1 MRLERESLRGLYS
14 RPKFVVRSGAGG
26 VGRAEHDMTRK
37 RITLEHPVERGVDL
51 LFWNLPSH
59 QGALSQ
65 VGRKQSLPDAP
76 DRSRA
81 QHRGDAR
88 HHNVDTH
95 TRTIRDLLERL
106 ANKSFDLV
114 LRNR

>member
-1 MRLERESLRGLYS
+1 MRFERESLRSLYG
-14 RPKFVVRSGAGG
+14 RPKFVVRSGTGG
-26 VGRAEHDMTRK
+26 FGRAEHHMTRK

-76 DRSRA
+76 DRPRA
-81 QHRGDAR
+81 QHGSDAR
-88 HHNVDTH
+88 HHNLDTH
-95 TRTIRDLLERL
+95 TRAIG
-106 ANKSFDLV
+106 
-114 LRNR
+114 

>member
-1 MRLERESLRGLYS
+1 
-14 RPKFVVRSGAGG
+14 
-26 VGRAEHDMTRK
+26 MTRK

-51 LFWNLPSH
+51 FFRNLPCH
-59 QGALSQ
+59 QRALSQ

-88 HHNVDTH
+88 HHNVDAH
-95 TRTIRDLLERL
+95 TGAIGNLFERL

-114 LRNR
+114 FRNRENFRVDRIVVLNRQHAN

>member
-1 MRLERESLRGLYS
+1 MRLERESLRSLYS
-14 RPKFVVRSGAGG
+14 RPKFVVRSGADGL
-26 VGRAEHDMTRK
+26 GRAEHHMTRK
-37 RITLEHPVERGVDL
+37 RIALEHPIKRRVDL

-81 QHRGDAR
+81 QHRGGAR
-88 HHNVDTH
+88 HHNLDTH
-95 TRTIRDLLERL
+95 IRAIRNLFERL
-106 ANKSFDLV
+106 
-114 LRNR
+114 